1 MTKAKATATAIFT
14 LFIFGRRCCWLP
26 ACDCALPHP
35 DFQDHHDNQ
44 QVLSLFLMG
53 LNLRG
58 MSLDN
63 ALRKMVLTFRMPGE
77 AQQIDR

>member
-1 MTKAKATATAIFT
+1 MAKATATATFT
-14 LFIFGRRCCWLP
+14 LLISDRRCCWLP
-26 ACDCALPHP
+26 ARDCALFHP
-35 DFQDHHDNQ
+35 DFQDHPVNQ
-44 QVLSLFLMG
+44 QVLSLFLME